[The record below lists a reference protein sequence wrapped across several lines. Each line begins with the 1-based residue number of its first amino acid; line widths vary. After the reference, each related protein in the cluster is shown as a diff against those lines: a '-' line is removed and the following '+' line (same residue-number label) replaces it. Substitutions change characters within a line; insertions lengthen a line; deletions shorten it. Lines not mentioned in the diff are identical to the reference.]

1 MGQGSV
7 LHEVINSGQTWA
19 ADRAAMAL
27 QVHEALS
34 QGQMSQDEAR
44 EILNDLINT
53 EKLDNEANTSD
64 EGINLQGDGVIIS
77 DRNSLLEKLKNMN
90 K

>member
-19 ADRAAMAL
+19 AARAAMAL
-27 QVHEALS
+27 QVQEALS

-53 EKLDNEANTSD
+53 EKLDSEATD
-64 EGINLQGDGVIIS
+64 LQVRATLVFGVTQIIS
-77 DRNSLLEKLKNMN
+77 MC
-90 K
+90 